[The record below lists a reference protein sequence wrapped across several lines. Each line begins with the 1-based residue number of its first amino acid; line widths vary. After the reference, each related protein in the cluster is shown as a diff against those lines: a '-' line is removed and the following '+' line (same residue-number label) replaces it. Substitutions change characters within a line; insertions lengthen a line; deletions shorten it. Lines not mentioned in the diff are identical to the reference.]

1 MKQDIFV
8 RGSGWFGTWHFIGAL
23 LLLGIV
29 EFAIAWWGMRRM
41 QLYRYKDYTETFRII
56 NI

>member
-41 QLYRYKDYTETFRII
+41 QLYSSKPKSFFRKSDR
-56 NI
+56 